1 MSQIRSVREL
11 RPGAVASPSAHSR
24 EKSASTQHRRARR
37 LRELRTRVCRVSSE
51 QRMGLSKQEAQDPH
65 SVRAQC
71 TQPAAGQQAVDS
83 RGTAPRCQPPVDRL
97 TVQSISPLIPCGPAG
112 SWLTVQRVNLRA
124 PDLPRCAAS
133 ASAARSGVPPPCSR
147 HILFSDFC
155 FCTGSGRCSCRAMSL
170 HFPVHRAAGAR
181 IPEPV

>member
-1 MSQIRSVREL
+1 
-11 RPGAVASPSAHSR
+11 
-24 EKSASTQHRRARR
+24 
-37 LRELRTRVCRVSSE
+37 
-51 QRMGLSKQEAQDPH
+51 MGLSKQEAQDPH

-170 HFPVHRAAGAR
+170 HFPGHRAEGAKVPKAAKEICR
-181 IPEPV
+181 CLSTSELRPVARCLSFLESLILRYVRAQKRVCAKSERV